1 MHPNIIPGVSS
12 WYRFYYRLVL
22 MGISIVIPEGILICA
37 MGEFRDAKSV
47 RKAWADDKHIPE
59 HAKSKVDLQVAFFV
73 VMGGFVVD
81 EGKLPNETQ
90 KYRAI
95 LTPTGFRKYLSE
107 GLIHEKTFDQKMIR
121 DKCKASNLAKLLA
134 AVQAL
139 WLVMQGGARW
149 HSNLPLTLLEVH
161 VLIRVVNT
169 ALIYGFWWAKPLDI
183 NEPIVIKLQRLPE
196 RLPEREPP
204 PQPPSP
210 ESGKETSSSPR
221 SEEIDPETLPSS
233 PTPGTQSGENSPR

>member
-1 MHPNIIPGVSS
+1 
-12 WYRFYYRLVL
+12 

-47 RKAWADDKHIPE
+47 RKAWADDEHIPS
-59 HAKSKVDLQVAFFV
+59 HAKSMVDLQVAFFV
-73 VMGGFVVD
+73 VMGGFVVN
-81 EGKLPNETQ
+81 EGELFDDKTEKSNT
-90 KYRAI
+90 YRAI
-95 LTPTGFRKYLSE
+95 LTPTGFRKYLGE
-107 GLIHEKTFDQKMIR
+107 GLIHENTFDRKMIR

-139 WLVMQGGARW
+139 WLVVQGGARW

-183 NEPIVIKLQRLPE
+183 NEPIVIKLQRLPG
-196 RLPEREPP
+196 REFP
-204 PQPPSP
+204 PQLPSP
-210 ESGKETSSSPR
+210 ESDKETSSSPL
-221 SEEIDPETLPSS
+221 SEEIDPVTSPSS
-233 PTPGTQSGENSPR
+233 PTSGTQSGENSPR